1 MRECVIH
8 GTAIRSWDELYD
20 RLAADLAFPDWF
32 GRNLDALYDCL
43 TDLPEAQI
51 TVYGWNRLAETLGEK
66 SRVLYHVLTEAGLES
81 PGLVVS
87 LLEDQDEEI

>member
-1 MRECVIH
+1 MKECVIH
-8 GTAIRSWDELYD
+8 GAEIQNWDALYD
-20 RLAADLAFPDWF
+20 RLAADLEFPEWF

-51 TVYGWNRLAETLGEK
+51 TVYGWNRLTATLGAK
-66 SRVLYHVLTEAGLES
+66 SKALYRVLTEAGLES

-87 LLEDQDEEI
+87 LLEDRDEEI

>member
-8 GTAIRSWDELYD
+8 GAAIHDWDELYD
-20 RLAADLAFPDWF
+20 RLASELALPEWF

-43 TDLPEAQI
+43 TDLSDAQI
-51 TVYGWNRLAETLGEK
+51 TVYGWNRLVEVLGGK
-66 SRVLYHVLTEAGLES
+66 SKALYRVLTQAGLEN

-87 LLEDQDEEI
+87 LLEEQDDEI